1 MKKIA
6 VIGAGSWGTALATVL
21 AGKGHEVRIT
31 DINMEHLKLMEE
43 HRENVNYLPGVKL
56 NENIHIVGSGAEALE
71 DADYALF
78 SAPAQHFRSAIE
90 AAIPHMKKDL
100 IVINVA
106 KGIEQ
111 KTLLRMSEIAS
122 DYLDMNKYVVLS
134 GPSHAEEVGRRMPTT
149 VAVASK
155 CLETAEDVQE
165 LFMTDRF
172 RVYTNDDVVG
182 IELGGSLKNIIALG
196 AGISD
201 GMGFGDNA
209 KAALMTRGLAE
220 IKRLGLKLGARPETF
235 AGLAGVGDLI
245 VTCTSMHSRN
255 RRCGIMIGEGMD
267 PKEATDKVGM
277 VVEGMFTTEAAYG
290 LAEREG
296 IEMPITEAIYDVING
311 KANVEE
317 IVASLMTREKRHEED
332 KK

>member
-90 AAIPHMKKDL
+90 AANPYMKKGL

-122 DYLDMNKYVVLS
+122 DYLDMDKYVVLS

>member
-31 DINMEHLKLMEE
+31 DINMDHLKLMEE
-43 HRENVNYLPGVKL
+43 KRDNVNYLPGVEL
-56 NENIHIVGSGAEALE
+56 NENIHIAWSNEEALK

-90 AAIPHMKKDL
+90 AALPFMKEGL
-100 IVINVA
+100 VTINVA

-111 KTLLRMSEIAS
+111 KSLLRMSEIAS
-122 DYLDMNKYVVLS
+122 DYLDMDKYVVLS
-134 GPSHAEEVGRRMPTT
+134 GPSHAEEVGRCMPTT
-149 VAVASK
+149 VAVASR
-155 CLETAEDVQE
+155 CLETAEEVQD
-165 LFMTDRF
+165 LFMTDVF

-220 IKRLGLKLGARPETF
+220 IKRLGLKLGAKP
-235 AGLAGVGDLI
+235 
-245 VTCTSMHSRN
+245 
-255 RRCGIMIGEGMD
+255 
-267 PKEATDKVGM
+267 
-277 VVEGMFTTEAAYG
+277 
-290 LAEREG
+290 
-296 IEMPITEAIYDVING
+296 
-311 KANVEE
+311 
-317 IVASLMTREKRHEED
+317 
-332 KK
+332 